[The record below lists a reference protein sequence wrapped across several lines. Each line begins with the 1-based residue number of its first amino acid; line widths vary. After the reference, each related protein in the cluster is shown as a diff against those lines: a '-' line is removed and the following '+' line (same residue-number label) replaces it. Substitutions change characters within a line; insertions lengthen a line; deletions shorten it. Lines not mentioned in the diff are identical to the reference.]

1 MGILDKADHFKGVP
15 LPQGSEFVK
24 GMRSSGNAAMGSLNN
39 LAGAVGQKLGAEEF
53 ATGRFAA
60 ADQHM
65 QDAAASAPR
74 VTSMRD
80 VHSVGD
86 FGDFAAGVAGG
97 IVPVGAAAL
106 GAGLLTG
113 GGAVPAIAAGTA
125 VMAPVD
131 AGDIVGRMRQQGR
144 PVDLPAAALGGTA
157 SAALQNVLPGLAR
170 ARLGG
175 RAGQLPGGPL
185 AAIPEQALLAGGA
198 EAGKQVVANPSAPLE
213 MQHIGDA
220 AAGGALFGVPIAGM
234 SALGGARGQI
244 GAAADAVGG
253 KVKDAAQFVGD
264 KAKGVTKATTEAAD
278 AGAKRVE
285 GMEIPDA
292 LAGIFDS
299 GKAKARDM
307 LDKIA
312 ASEDV
317 VGDISKFAGLQGEK
331 LKQAILGDD
340 NQRVEQVKAYA
351 QELGDKHPAVRDW
364 LMDTG
369 NHAKQAAVATAKM
382 AKDTKDTAMDHLTRF
397 ADSVDEWSNARKFK
411 RTDGNKYAGGETVDA
426 ETRRVDPSPDGVV
439 DAEVRDVTIRR
450 LLKSEDDSGI
460 RKALGDKLIP
470 ELLKVRPELIDAIN
484 DPKQASKIVRDLHR
498 GFAPLIKDLANGRRP
513 SSDTIDRL
521 IDLAGPAADR
531 LIEVAHSVVGDST
544 DPAKTREF
552 FSGLNQFTQVR
563 DSSDSL
569 VQTLRKNLSKGQERM
584 TDAELRQEAEL
595 LSKWRD
601 DKRPIDGP
609 NADPEA
615 VRLNYMVRKHLDSRY
630 GAKSEAVLAALEKD
644 RPEEANQIERAR
656 KKYDEDG
663 QPIDDGVE
671 DGFSESGSPGG
682 QMRFFGGG
690 AKGKDLFVHPEDDPG
705 KKGYPGAAMQRLA
718 KVQAMYPEATVRFV
732 TASEMGPDH
741 PWIEGR
747 YDQLVKIGNKAGVD
761 GDRYAMKQLDR
772 FGVIAT
778 ERATHG
784 TDLTFDELDAMKFDR
799 HKYDAENSPAALF
812 TGHFIEKRG
821 KDGEVEKIETVLDAV
836 KITKSMMKRF
846 KGEYAPGDDIGEQAR
861 TARVGRMF
869 IEGVAAAQT
878 YLGKSF
884 DIPDNTLLGRFDNR
898 DVTWAD
904 VKKLDRRSAADR
916 KNDDTTKYLEGL
928 RKAIMATEDKELR
941 KALIREGFEADAER
955 QLAKNVDLTRE
966 DSRKVSDE
974 PGTGYTSDVGIPIS
988 RVPPNPDERSN
999 PAISR
1004 RSYSRKTKDD
1014 FKTGEIGEGIPGDM
1028 GLPNL
1033 TARMKR
1039 IGEVNGELGPIF
1051 ERMEDGTAT
1060 AADRVKATALR
1071 KELAELSKVRDGE
1084 STGRTEIDPFGPT
1097 GDALRGRGQ
1106 LKASGK
1112 GMNVRVEQIGGEP
1125 NSFNAAGG
1133 QTQDPFLPQRIN
1145 DQDLQG
1151 KNPGSRIEPRQ
1162 EPPPVKRRIGTDRE
1176 YGNKS
1181 WPALRKA
1188 AAEAAK
1194 KFSDPAWDSDHA
1206 GFMLDGKRYSVQ
1218 QERPGQWYVKNDEGD
1233 IIHSVGKAAK
1243 KPAGAPPLDRR
1254 VAERV
1259 DALAA
1264 SEDYSSLN
1272 TRPKV
1277 DAFLDAARK
1286 RFDELRS
1293 IDGDLTEQQSKALG
1307 TLYGLFGKGSTA
1319 DLASFYDGVEGG
1331 PPNPKAVAA
1340 KKAALLE
1347 RARSGDESL
1356 IEEVKQHTDAV
1367 GLQNAVLH
1375 LARKGDVME
1384 ANTARAISALNE
1396 RIGELVREQP
1406 QQAYDMLKAD
1416 RSSGKKYSLESTRI
1430 HEELER
1436 PGFAATHDSP
1446 IRHEGKFDWRAHSGK
1461 GEGNASFGAGTYL
1474 STADGVHRNYKNQF
1488 TAKVS
1493 ESPDITS
1500 FPFLKQLSGISRK
1513 QALDAANAMVPMFAT
1528 SAREL
1533 REAFAGMA
1541 DALDGV
1547 SADALKE
1554 LGYTPES
1561 AEDTKR
1567 IARLAA
1573 SAADA
1578 DFEFELGD
1586 TKSPTYHVSV
1596 DIPPEKLLDWNKPL
1610 SEQSEFVQK
1619 ALAETGIK
1627 NTEVSLEWDKDDGVL
1642 TASYGHPDGSSTD
1655 FEIRFE
1661 SGLPELYRDG
1671 EYVGQYTHISLAK
1684 QAADAS
1690 MGTFG
1695 SGEAIYNY
1703 FASTSQ
1709 RQASDYLQ
1717 SLGILGHKYNA
1728 AGGKNDAFPNYVIY
1742 DDSKISTNYVHFDK
1756 SAVDPNRQGPI
1767 NRKEVGDYINRTLGN
1782 SVRMAWA
1789 NLGHAGEFERVQG
1802 KGNAPTEDIIR
1813 LSVHAMNPLSTAFH
1827 ESMHAFIQ
1835 KLNDQKHGKIVDV
1848 LFKAG
1853 ESAPVLNQLRAWMAE
1868 RGMGEKALAQLKDP
1882 EERAAYMYQAWADGK
1897 LNVGDQTKTVL
1908 GKIADFIRS
1917 VLGIWSNDQRA
1928 LHIMEYFHS
1937 GDFAKNMA
1945 NRDQVYKDLMVPG
1958 RNKAIET
1965 ARKMAQPILELGE
1978 NLGVAGAQRLRDTG
1992 IPALREL
1999 ADQMKLHTVA
2009 EGDDPGFVPA
2019 ARAERTRVMNKLA
2032 ADLKDFSAESVQAAL
2047 ESLQQKSNDPIKA
2060 MTDQKARGDAFTA
2073 KVVVRKLLD
2082 DMYGYMTDAGVKV
2095 ADLGVGKDYFPRQ
2108 YDVSYISS
2116 HQQEFKNVLDRHGVK
2131 NADKVLS
2138 KIMVSEGA
2146 EFTTVVTDKPGMQHL
2161 KPRDLAF
2168 IPEAELAPFM
2178 RKNLTEILNGYVT
2191 QATRRAEWAKRF
2203 GDDGKG
2209 VNKLIAEAQRQ
2220 GATPDDV
2227 DSAWKF
2233 VRAVDGTLGDTINP
2247 EARRLF
2253 GNMIVYQNVRLLPLM
2268 IFSSVVDPMGIMV
2281 RGGTMADSFAAFK
2294 RGVSEIP
2301 KNFKKNPQDDAATKF
2316 AASIGV
2322 IDDTTLVHTLGA
2334 LYSQGMVG
2342 DTGRKINDTLFRY
2355 NLAEQFNTSMR
2366 VSATEAAM
2374 GFLARHADGTASPH
2388 SRRWLS
2394 ELGLEPNELT
2404 FDANGRVK
2412 ATEADGLTPEQS
2424 AKVKAAINRW
2434 VDGAVLRPDAAD
2446 KPIWMSDPHWS
2457 LISHLKQFTY
2467 AFHETILKRVAHE
2480 YQNGNYT
2487 PAMALMSYVPMMIAA
2502 DMAKGLI
2509 QGGGEEPEW
2518 KQNWGMG
2525 DYVAAG
2531 VERAGLLGVGQFGV
2545 DMLRDAVRGGTGVG
2559 ALAGPTVEQFAE
2571 AARMLGGRESFGQ
2584 FVLKSMPANA
2594 LYSGA
2599 VDVEPAEPK
2608 FVD

>member
-1 MGILDKADHFKGVP
+1 M
-15 LPQGSEFVK
+15 
-24 GMRSSGNAAMGSLNN
+24 
-39 LAGAVGQKLGAEEF
+39 
-53 ATGRFAA
+53 
-60 ADQHM
+60 
-65 QDAAASAPR
+65 
-74 VTSMRD
+74 
-80 VHSVGD
+80 
-86 FGDFAAGVAGG
+86 
-97 IVPVGAAAL
+97 
-106 GAGLLTG
+106 
-113 GGAVPAIAAGTA
+113 
-125 VMAPVD
+125 
-131 AGDIVGRMRQQGR
+131 AGD
-144 PVDLPAAALGGTA
+144 
-157 SAALQNVLPGLAR
+157 
-170 ARLGG
+170 
-175 RAGQLPGGPL
+175 
-185 AAIPEQALLAGGA
+185 PE
-198 EAGKQVVANPSAPLE
+198 
-213 MQHIGDA
+213 
-220 AAGGALFGVPIAGM
+220 
-234 SALGGARGQI
+234 
-244 GAAADAVGG
+244 
-253 KVKDAAQFVGD
+253 
-264 KAKGVTKATTEAAD
+264 
-278 AGAKRVE
+278 
-285 GMEIPDA
+285 
-292 LAGIFDS
+292 
-299 GKAKARDM
+299 
-307 LDKIA
+307 
-312 ASEDV
+312 
-317 VGDISKFAGLQGEK
+317 
-331 LKQAILGDD
+331 
-340 NQRVEQVKAYA
+340 
-351 QELGDKHPAVRDW
+351 
-364 LMDTG
+364 
-369 NHAKQAAVATAKM
+369 VAT
-382 AKDTKDTAMDHLTRF
+382 
-397 ADSVDEWSNARKFK
+397 
-411 RTDGNKYAGGETVDA
+411 
-426 ETRRVDPSPDGVV
+426 
-439 DAEVRDVTIRR
+439 
-450 LLKSEDDSGI
+450 
-460 RKALGDKLIP
+460 
-470 ELLKVRPELIDAIN
+470 
-484 DPKQASKIVRDLHR
+484 QLHR
-498 GFAPLIKDLANGRRP
+498 AFAPLIEDLASGKRP
-513 SSDTIDRL
+513 SRDVVARL
-521 IDLAGPAADR
+521 VDLAGPAADR
-531 LIEVAHSVVGDST
+531 LLEVAHSVVGDST
-544 DPAKTREF
+544 DKAKTATFFKSLNEF
-552 FSGLNQFTQVR
+552 TKAR
-563 DSSDSL
+563 DSAD
-569 VQTLRKNLSKGQERM
+569 TLAQAQHKLLRP
-584 TDAELRQEAEL
+584 ELQRSTSNHDLREEARL
-595 LSKWRD
+595 LMKWLD
-601 DKRPIDGP
+601 DKRPTEGP
-609 NADPEA
+609 KADPEA
-615 VRLNYMVRKHLDSRY
+615 QRLKYRMEKYLETRY
-630 GAKSEAVLAALEKD
+630 GENSKKLLVALEKA
-644 RPEEANQIERAR
+644 RPKEENQIERAR
-656 KKYDEDG
+656 VKYDEDG

-671 DGFSESGSPGG
+671 SEFSESGSPNG
-682 QMRFFGGG
+682 QMRYFGGG
-690 AKGKDLFVHPEDDPG
+690 RKGTDLFVHPEDDPG
-705 KKGYPGAAMQRLA
+705 NGDFPGAAMQRLA
-718 KVQAMYPEATVRFV
+718 KVQAMYPESTARFI

-741 PWIEGR
+741 PWVEGR
-747 YDQLVKIGNKAGVD
+747 YEQLVKIGNEAGVD
-761 GDRYAMKQLDR
+761 GERYAMKQLDR
-772 FGVIAT
+772 YGVIAT

-784 TDLTFDELDAMKFDR
+784 TDISFDELDAMKFDR
-799 HKYDAENSPAALF
+799 HKYDAKNSPAALH
-812 TGHFIEKRG
+812 TGYMAG
-821 KDGEVEKIETVLDAV
+821 KDELVLDAV
-836 KITKSMMKRF
+836 KVVRSMMARF
-846 KGEYAPGDDIGEQAR
+846 KNEHVSDDLGEQAR

-869 IEGVAAAQT
+869 IEGIAAVQAHI
-878 YLGKSF
+878 GKTF
-884 DIPDNTLLGRFDNR
+884 DIPNDTFLGKFDGR

-904 VKKLDRRSAADR
+904 IKKLDRRTQADR
-916 KNDDTTKYLEGL
+916 ENDKTTNYLTGL
-928 RKAIMATEDKELR
+928 RKAIMDTEDKELR
-941 KALIREGFEADAER
+941 KALIREGVEADAKR
-955 QLAKNVDLTRE
+955 QLAKARDLTRE
-966 DSRKVSDE
+966 DSRKVDDE
-974 PGTGYTSDVGIPIS
+974 PGTGYTSDLGIPM
-988 RVPPNPDERSN
+988 ER
-999 PAISR
+999 R
-1004 RSYSRKTKDD
+1004 THSRKTKDD
-1014 FKTGEIGEGIPGDM
+1014 FKTGEIGESIPGDM

-1071 KELAELSKVRDGE
+1071 KELDVLSKVREAEG
-1084 STGRTEIDPFGPT
+1084 TGRTEIDPFGPT
-1097 GDALRGRGQ
+1097 HDALRGE
-1106 LKASGK
+1106 GK
-1112 GMNVRVEQIGGEP
+1112 LGIMKGTGEGMNTRTYDIGRAPEPIFTDGGEP
-1125 NSFNAAGG
+1125 RK
-1133 QTQDPFLPQRIN
+1133 PFLPQRIN
-1145 DQDLQG
+1145 
-1151 KNPGSRIEPRQ
+1151 KPGTALPENAPGAARPKAEPT
-1162 EPPPVKRRIGTDRE
+1162 PDATIGTDRE

-1254 VAERV
+1254 VADRV
-1259 DALAA
+1259 DALTA

-1367 GLQNAVLH
+1367 GLQNAVIH

-1500 FPFLKQLSGISRK
+1500 FPFLKQLSGIARK

-1717 SLGILGHKYNA
+1717 SLGILGHKYA
-1728 AGGKNDAFPNYVIY
+1728 ASGGKNDAHPNYVIY

-1756 SAVDPNRQGPI
+1756 SGVDPNRQGPI
-1767 NRKEVGDYINRTLGN
+1767 NRKEVYEYINRTLGN
-1782 SVRMAWA
+1782 SVRLAWER
-1789 NLGHAGEFERVQG
+1789 LGHAGEFERVQG
-1802 KGNAPTEDIIR
+1802 KGNAPTEDVIR

-1853 ESAPVLNQLRAWMAE
+1853 ESAPVMNQLRKWMAE
-1868 RGMGEKALAQLKDP
+1868 RGMGDKALAQLKDP

-1917 VLGIWSNDQRA
+1917 VLGIWSNDARA

-1965 ARKMAQPILELGE
+1965 ARKMTQPILELGE

-2019 ARAERTRVMNKLA
+2019 ARAERTRVMNRLA

-2060 MTDQKARGDAFTA
+2060 MADQKARGDAFTA

-2082 DMYGYMTDAGVKV
+2082 DMYGYMTGAGVKV

-2404 FDANGRVK
+2404 LDANGRVK
-2412 ATEADGLTPEQS
+2412 VTEADGLTPEQS
-2424 AKVKAAINRW
+2424 VKVKAAVNRW

-2467 AFHETILKRVAHE
+2467 SFHETILKRVAHE

-2518 KQNWGMG
+2518 KQNWGVG

-2594 LYSGA
+2594 LYAGA
-2599 VDVEPAEPK
+2599 VDVEPADPK

>member
-1 MGILDKADHFKGVP
+1 MGILDTTDHFKDVP
-15 LPQGSEFVK
+15 LPRDSEFVK
-24 GMRSSGNAAMGSLNN
+24 GMRSGGNAAMGSLNN

-53 ATGRFAA
+53 ATGRFSA
-60 ADQHM
+60 ADQYNA
-65 QDAAASAPR
+65 DAAATAPR
-74 VTSMRD
+74 VASWRD
-80 VHSVGD
+80 VNGVGD
-86 FGDFAAGVAGG
+86 FVDYAKGLAGG
-97 IVPVGAAAL
+97 IVPVGSAAL
-106 GAGLLTG
+106 GATLLTG
-113 GGAVPAIAAGTA
+113 GGAIPAIAAGTA
-125 VMAPVD
+125 AT
-131 AGDIVGRMRQQGR
+131 ALFETGDVVGRMRERGQ
-144 PVDLPAAALGGTA
+144 PIDLTRAAVGGVG
-157 SAALQNVLPGLAR
+157 SAALQNVLPGVAR

-175 RAGQLPGGPL
+175 TVGRLPGGAL
-185 AAIPEQALLAGGA
+185 ASIPEQAALAGAG
-198 EAGKQVVANPSAPLE
+198 ELGKQQAAAPNEALDWAQAGE
-213 MQHIGDA
+213 AA
-220 AAGGALFGVPIAGM
+220 AAGAVMGAPIAGM
-234 SALGGARGQI
+234 QALGDNRAAI
-244 GAAADAVGG
+244 GSAASRVGG
-253 KVKDAAQFVGD
+253 VVKDATQRVTQVTGDAASRLGSAAKSVGD
-264 KAKGVTKATTEAAD
+264 KATALGDKAMAAGGKVSDTAAEGAD
-278 AGAKRVE
+278 AALQQVK
-285 GMEIPDA
+285 GMELSDA
-292 LAGIFDS
+292 LTGLYDDT
-299 GKAKARDM
+299 KAKARDV
-307 LDKIA
+307 LDRIA
-312 ASEDV
+312 KRDDIIGDV
-317 VGDISKFAGLQGEK
+317 RQFAGLQGEK
-331 LKQAILGDD
+331 LKQALLGDD

-351 QELGDKHPAVRDW
+351 KELGDQHPAVRDW
-364 LMDTG
+364 LTNVGDHG
-369 NHAKQAAVATAKM
+369 KQAAVAAAKI
-382 AKDTKDTAMDHLTRF
+382 AKAGKDDGMSVLKRF
-397 ADSVDEWSNARKFK
+397 ADAASK
-411 RTDGNKYAGGETVDA
+411 RAGELAAAAKKDGAK
-426 ETRRVDPSPDGVV
+426 
-439 DAEVRDVTIRR
+439 
-450 LLKSEDDSGI
+450 KSEDDSGI
-460 RKALGDKLIP
+460 RQALAEKLIP
-470 ELLKVRPELIDAIN
+470 ELLKARPDLADLVG
-484 DPKQASKIVRDLHR
+484 DPEVATQLHR
-498 GFAPLIKDLANGRRP
+498 GFAPLIEDLASGRRL
-513 SSDTIDRL
+513 SSDTIARL
-521 IDLAGPAADR
+521 IDLAGPNADR

-563 DSSDSL
+563 DNADKLTATMRKSL
-569 VQTLRKNLSKGQERM
+569 NKGLERTT
-584 TDAELRQEAEL
+584 TDADLREEARL
-595 LSKWRD
+595 LQQWRD

-615 VRLNYMVRKHLDSRY
+615 VRLNYMVRKHLDMRY
-630 GAKSEAVLAALEKD
+630 GAKSEAVLAALEKAKPKASRMLDEDPTSRDVSESDDAGLDEDNPTGEASNTTTRTRELDEVRDNVRVFTNKGGLYPSPEKAQGKNGQESATKQAMD
-644 RPEEANQIERAR
+644 RVQRQNPDMEVTWRSAAELGDDHPAVRLQLRTLTETYMGKGMDRTAATTRAR
-656 KKYDEDG
+656 ADMKDHGAIVAEGSKQETRLN
-663 QPIDDGVE
+663 
-671 DGFSESGSPGG
+671 SEEL
-682 QMRFFGGG
+682 QKVTLDAKNFGDSKSRLEADVG
-690 AKGKDLFVHPEDDPG
+690 G
-705 KKGYPGAAMQRLA
+705 KKLILDAAKLTEFMHRRLA
-718 KVQAMYPEATVRFV
+718 GDY
-732 TASEMGPDH
+732 SEWDDKSPLH
-741 PWIEGR
+741 R
-747 YDQLVKIGNKAGVD
+747 KA
-761 GDRYAMKQLDR
+761 
-772 FGVIAT
+772 
-778 ERATHG
+778 
-784 TDLTFDELDAMKFDR
+784 
-799 HKYDAENSPAALF
+799 
-812 TGHFIEKRG
+812 
-821 KDGEVEKIETVLDAV
+821 
-836 KITKSMMKRF
+836 
-846 KGEYAPGDDIGEQAR
+846 
-861 TARVGRMF
+861 RMF
-869 IEGVAAAQT
+869 MEGVAAVQEHIKATVDATNKQRAAKGEPP
-878 YLGKSF
+878 LEAKPF
-884 DIPDNTLLGRFDNR
+884 DIPDETVIDKRGT
-898 DVTWAD
+898 TWGAVAD
-904 VKKLDRRSAADR
+904 ETGWMSRGVKDLTVKGKNSQMLTADMNKMTAAVM
-916 KNDDTTKYLEGL
+916 KLEGRIDALNAQRTMGPDGKL
-928 RKAIMATEDKELR
+928 RPFKYGSAEGKELW
-941 KALIREGFEADAER
+941 KAEKDLIKARMRVESLQAQADTAKMYELLDEAGQADGGYPKDSTIRSIIDE
-955 QLAKNVDLTRE
+955 LG
-966 DSRKVSDE
+966 DSRVAGMLRDHLAARGDSEGYE
-974 PGTGYTSDVGIPIS
+974 P
-988 RVPPNPDERSN
+988 
-999 PAISR
+999 
-1004 RSYSRKTKDD
+1004 
-1014 FKTGEIGEGIPGDM
+1014 
-1028 GLPNL
+1028 
-1033 TARMKR
+1033 
-1039 IGEVNGELGPIF
+1039 
-1051 ERMEDGTAT
+1051 
-1060 AADRVKATALR
+1060 
-1071 KELAELSKVRDGE
+1071 
-1084 STGRTEIDPFGPT
+1084 DPFGNVHA
-1097 GDALRGRGQ
+1097 ALRGGAN
-1106 LKASGK
+1106 KAATIRSNMSGVE
-1112 GMNVRVEQIGGEP
+1112 GRVNDLTSAGKPAAKSVPDATRPPEP
-1125 NSFNAAGG
+1125 
-1133 QTQDPFLPQRIN
+1133 
-1145 DQDLQG
+1145 
-1151 KNPGSRIEPRQ
+1151 EP
-1162 EPPPVKRRIGTDRE
+1162 PPPVKQRIGTDRE

-1254 VAERV
+1254 VADRV
-1259 DALAA
+1259 DALTA

-1331 PPNPKAVAA
+1331 PPNPKALAA
-1340 KKAALLE
+1340 KKAAFLE

-1416 RSSGKKYSLESTRI
+1416 RGSGKKYSLESTRI

-1513 QALDAANAMVPMFAT
+1513 QALDAANVMVPMFAT

-1533 REAFAGMA
+1533 RKAFAGMA

-1596 DIPPEKLLDWNKPL
+1596 DIPPERLLDWDAPL
-1610 SEQSEFVQK
+1610 SEQSEFVRTQAQQIINDNK
-1619 ALAETGIK
+1619 LKFYNPGTGK
-1627 NTEVSLEWDKDDGVL
+1627 SSPMTLDKVGRAFYMELTEKFGSQREVSEYLERMGV
-1642 TASYGHPDGSSTD
+1642 
-1655 FEIRFE
+1655 
-1661 SGLPELYRDG
+1661 
-1671 EYVGQYTHISLAK
+1671 
-1684 QAADAS
+1684 
-1690 MGTFG
+1690 
-1695 SGEAIYNY
+1695 
-1703 FASTSQ
+1703 
-1709 RQASDYLQ
+1709 
-1717 SLGILGHKYNA
+1717 LGHKYA
-1728 AGGKNDAFPNYVIY
+1728 ASGGKNDAHPNYVIY

-1756 SAVDPNRQGPI
+1756 SGVDPNRQGPI
-1767 NRKEVGDYINRTLGN
+1767 NRKEVYEYINRTLGN
-1782 SVRMAWA
+1782 SVRLAWER
-1789 NLGHAGEFERVQG
+1789 LGHAGEFERVQG

-1835 KLNDQKHGKIVDV
+1835 KLNDQKHGEIVDV

-1917 VLGIWSNDQRA
+1917 VLGIWSNDARA

-1937 GDFAKNMA
+1937 GDFAKSMA

-2060 MTDQKARGDAFTA
+2060 MADQKARGDAFTA

-2116 HQQEFKNVLDRHGVK
+2116 HQQEFKNVLDRRGVK

-2178 RKNLTEILNGYVT
+2178 RKNLTEILNGYVA

-2404 FDANGRVK
+2404 VDANGRVK
-2412 ATEADGLTPEQS
+2412 VTEADGLTPEQS

-2467 AFHETILKRVAHE
+2467 SFHETILKRVAHE

-2518 KQNWGMG
+2518 KQNWGVG

-2594 LYSGA
+2594 LYAGA
-2599 VDVEPAEPK
+2599 VDVEPADPK